1 MGADIDNKHL
11 SNIIKYDAMVTRKKK
26 KRESNKHKSI
36 ILWFTGLQVYRFTG
50 LQVYRLTWPVFKSWF

>member
-36 ILWFTGLQVYRFTG
+36 ILWFTGLQVYR
-50 LQVYRLTWPVFKSWF
+50 LTWPVFKSWF

>member
-50 LQVYRLTWPVFKSWF
+50 